1 MNRSKTLVAS
11 RLSRV
16 LGGAVIAG
24 LVSFAVL
31 AQNGPPPGGPPPGG
45 PPPGGAGGG
54 PPGPQK
60 SPGERQVEYRQAVF
74 TVLAAN
80 FGPVAAEAGGKAP
93 FDAAE
98 IQLRVPRVA
107 AMAGMVGDA
116 FPDSSKDVG
125 GTKAK
130 PEVWTNAAKFAA
142 AVKELQSK
150 SAALATLVASDKTN
164 SPAFQKAVG
173 DVGAAC
179 KGCHDDFRN
188 H

>member
-1 MNRSKTLVAS
+1 MNTGNGTVARGFR
-11 RLSRV
+11 RL
-16 LGGAVIAG
+16 LGGALIAG
-24 LVSFAVL
+24 LMSFAAL
-31 AQNGPPPGGPPPGG
+31 AQNGPPPGGGPPPPG
-45 PPPGGAGGG
+45 GGG

-60 SPGERQVEYRQAVF
+60 SPGERQVEYRQSVF
-74 TVLAAN
+74 TVLAGN
-80 FGPVAAEAGGKAP
+80 FGPLGAMAGGKAP

-98 IQLRVPRVA
+98 VQLRAPRVA

-116 FPDSSKDVG
+116 FPESSKDVG

-130 PEVWTNAAKFAA
+130 PEIWADTAKFAA

-164 SPAFQKAVG
+164 SAAFQKAVADLG
-173 DVGAAC
+173 GAC